1 MITMTTVGY
10 GDMSARTPFGKA
22 ISIITAVLGFLEFAL
37 PAAVF
42 TKNFYDYFAYLSKKQ
57 KAIRNIRR
65 KDANKKLKKESIIS
79 WLSRKSSIFSQNA
92 RKNSS
97 SLNTSFLSF

>member
-57 KAIRNIRR
+57 KAIRNIKR
-65 KDANKKLKKESIIS
+65 KDGFKKLKKESLVA
-79 WLSRKSSIFSQNA
+79 WLSRRSSVFSQNS
-92 RKNSS
+92 RKNSPT
-97 SLNTSFLSF
+97 LPTSFI